1 MAGIEILQSIET
13 NIYAWGWDQ
22 FHCISIGVFLGGA
35 FSIYWLFKNYC
46 GDDVVEEV
54 LVGICALSMVVA
66 LLSIFPLGIDKG
78 GLAHSYTTHQVLI
91 DESANPVE
99 LLDKYDIIKQEGKTY
114 WIREKGWDNY

>member
-13 NIYAWGWDQ
+13 NIYAWGWDLI
-22 FHCISIGVFLGGA
+22 HIAPIGIFLGCA
-35 FSIYWLFKNYC
+35 FSLYILFKGYC
-46 GDDVVEEV
+46 DDLLEEV
-54 LVGICALSMVVA
+54 LIGICALLMVVS

-91 DESANPVE
+91 DETANPVE

>member
-1 MAGIEILQSIET
+1 MNGIEILQSIET
-13 NIYAWGWDQ
+13 NIYAWGWDLI
-22 FHCISIGVFLGGA
+22 HSIPIGLFIACA
-35 FSIYWLFKNYC
+35 FSLYILFKGYC
-46 GDDVVEEV
+46 GELVEEV
-54 LVGICALSMVVA
+54 LISFCAISMVVA

-91 DESANPVE
+91 DETANPVE

>member
-1 MAGIEILQSIET
+1 MSGIEILQSVET

-22 FHCISIGVFLGGA
+22 IHLASIGLFLGCA
-35 FSIYWLFKNYC
+35 ISLFVLFKDYC
-46 GDDVVEEV
+46 GELVEEV
-54 LVGICALSMVVA
+54 LITFCAISMVVA
-66 LLSIFPLGIDKG
+66 LLSIFPLGVDKG

-91 DESANPVE
+91 DETVAAND

>member
-13 NIYAWGWDQ
+13 NIYAWGWDPL
-22 FHCISIGVFLGGA
+22 HCISISVFLGSAYSLYG
-35 FSIYWLFKNYC
+35 LFKGYC
-46 GDDVVEEV
+46 GELFEEV
-54 LVGICALSMVVA
+54 LIGICALSMVVS

>member
-1 MAGIEILQSIET
+1 MTGIEILQSIET
-13 NIYAWGWDQ
+13 NIYAWGWDPL
-22 FHCISIGVFLGGA
+22 HYISIGVFLGSA
-35 FSIYWLFKNYC
+35 YSLYRLFKGYC
-46 GDDVVEEV
+46 GELFEEV
-54 LVGICALSMVVA
+54 LIGICALSMVVS

-91 DESANPVE
+91 DETANPVE

>member
-1 MAGIEILQSIET
+1 MTGIEILQSIET
-13 NIYAWGWDQ
+13 NIYAWGWDLY
-22 FHCISIGVFLGGA
+22 HCIPIGVFLGSA
-35 FSIYWLFKNYC
+35 YSLYWLFKGYC
-46 GDDVVEEV
+46 GEYIEEV
-54 LVGICALSMVVA
+54 LIGICALSMVVA

-91 DESANPVE
+91 DETANPVE

>member
-1 MAGIEILQSIET
+1 MPGIEILQSIET

-22 FHCISIGVFLGGA
+22 FHLISIGVFLGSA
-35 FSIYWLFKNYC
+35 YSLYWLFKNYC

-54 LVGICALSMVVA
+54 LVGICALLMVVG

-78 GLAHSYTTHQVLI
+78 GLAYSYTTHQVLI

>member
-13 NIYAWGWDQ
+13 NIYAWGWDPL
-22 FHCISIGVFLGGA
+22 HCISIGVFLGSAYSLYG
-35 FSIYWLFKNYC
+35 LFKGYC
-46 GDDVVEEV
+46 GELFEEV
-54 LVGICALSMVVA
+54 LIGICALSMVVS

-78 GLAHSYTTHQVLI
+78 GLAHNYTTHQVLI